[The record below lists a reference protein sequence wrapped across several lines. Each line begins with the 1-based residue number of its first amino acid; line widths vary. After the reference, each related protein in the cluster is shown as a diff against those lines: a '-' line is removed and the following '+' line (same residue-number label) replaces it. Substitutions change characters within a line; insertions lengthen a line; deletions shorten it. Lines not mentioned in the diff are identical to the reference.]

1 MVWHRSGLV
10 MLVAWMVLDAG
21 GVAAQTNGAQGP
33 VPAPVVAPRFFQS
46 AVDRGWRTNDG
57 HPGAS
62 YWTNWAHYDLTGRL
76 DPATARLEGTARIQ
90 YYNRSPVPLR
100 VISLHLYQNLHK
112 EGVERNSAEEITGGV
127 ELRRVAADSLDLE
140 EGSLRAGPGYQVNGT
155 VMTLRPAEP
164 VAPGDTLTLEFEWA
178 STLPQNGSGRMGY
191 SKKEVYL
198 VGYWFPKVAVFDD
211 LRGWDAPPYLSNA
224 EFYEDFGDYDV
235 SLSVPTGW
243 TVMATGT
250 LENGEDVYT
259 PQTLERM
266 AQAAT
271 SDERVEVATAADL
284 RAGRVTTSGSDG
296 WLTYRFQ
303 ADSVRDFTWT
313 TSNVQ
318 RWDATSAL
326 VPDRDGDGAEDRVV
340 INSFWR
346 EDRAPLWED
355 QWKYGKEAIEY
366 HSRYTGLVYPWPHM
380 TSVEGE
386 DIIGGGMEF
395 PMLTLI
401 GGYEGAEPQA
411 LFNVTAHELA
421 HMWIPMIVGSN
432 ENRHAWMD
440 EGSTTFLEDMS
451 RMEYWPGVDH
461 HRLEA
466 QDYLQVAA
474 AGAEQSMMRAGD
486 WYEPGPGYGTASYS
500 KPATLMV
507 ALRDILG
514 KDTWEQAYRAFIS
527 EWAYKHPTPWDFFN
541 TFERFAGRDLDW
553 FWTSFYF
560 ETWAVDFDAAGVT
573 ATTGGPT
580 VVRVQNRGLAP
591 FPLTVRIT
599 TANGTAQ
606 DRTVP
611 VEYWLDGH
619 REMLFEVPAAS
630 GPVTR
635 VEVDPAGIVPD
646 IDRSNNF
653 WPRG

>member
-1 MVWHRSGLV
+1 MVWYRFRGLA
-10 MLVAWMVLDAG
+10 LVAWLALGAG
-21 GVAAQTNGAQGP
+21 GAAAQTNGSEGP
-33 VPAPVVAPRFFQS
+33 VPAPVVAPGFFRN
-46 AVDRGWRTNDG
+46 AVERGWRTDDG
-57 HPGAS
+57 RPGAS

-76 DPATARLEGTARIQ
+76 DPATARLEGTARVR
-90 YYNRSPVPLR
+90 YYNRSPVTLR
-100 VISLHLYQNLHK
+100 VIAVHLYQNLHK
-112 EGVERNSAEEITGGV
+112 QGVERNSAQEITGGV
-127 ELRRVAADSLDLE
+127 ELSRVAADDVDLE
-140 EGSLRAGPGYQVNGT
+140 EGSLRAGPAYEVNGT

-164 VAPGDTLTLEFEWA
+164 VAPGDSITLEFEWA

-191 SKKEVYL
+191 SEKEVYL

-211 LRGWDAPPYLSNA
+211 LRGWDAEPYLSAA
-224 EFYEDFGDYDV
+224 EFYDEFGDYEV
-235 SLSVPTGW
+235 SLTVPTGW
-243 TVMATGT
+243 TVMATGD
-250 LENGEDVYT
+250 LENGEDVYSA
-259 PQTLERM
+259 QTLERM
-266 AQAAT
+266 KLAAS
-271 SDERVEVATAADL
+271 SDERVEVATPADL
-284 RAGRVTTSGSDG
+284 RAGRVTTPGVDG
-296 WLTYRFQ
+296 WLTYRFE

-326 VPDRDGDGAEDRVV
+326 VSDRDGDGVEDRVL

-355 QWKYGKEAIEY
+355 QWRYGKESIEH

-401 GGYEGAEPQA
+401 GGYVNAEPQD
-411 LFNVTAHELA
+411 LFNVTSHELA

-432 ENRHAWMD
+432 ETRHAWMD
-440 EGSTTFLEDMS
+440 EGSTTYLEDVS

-466 QDYLQVAA
+466 QGYLQVAA
-474 AGAEQSMMRAGD
+474 AGLEQSMMRHGD

-514 KDTWEQAYRAFIS
+514 VETWENAYRAFIS

-553 FWTSFYF
+553 FWTSFYY
-560 ETWAVDFDAAGVT
+560 ETWTVDYDAAGVT

-580 VVRVQNRGLAP
+580 VVRVVNRGLAP

-599 TANGTAQ
+599 TANATVL

-611 VEYWLDGH
+611 VEYWLDGN

-635 VEVDPAGIVPD
+635 VEVDPAGLVPD
-646 IDRSNNF
+646 TDRSNNF